1 MAIALAMRLDGVTQQ
16 DYDAV
21 MTELGLGTPN
31 VAEKE
36 RWPDGLVSHTA
47 GTTESG
53 WFVVDVW
60 ESQDAFDRF
69 FAERLGPA
77 LQTANVQPPQVT
89 AVDVYNRYPGI

>member
-21 MTELGLGTPN
+21 MTELGLGSPTVEESQP
-31 VAEKE
+31 
-36 RWPDGLVSHTA
+36 WPEGIISHTA
-47 GTTESG
+47 GATQGG

-60 ESQDAFDRF
+60 ESQEAFDRF

-77 LQTANVQPPQVT
+77 LATANVAPPVVIP
-89 AVDVYNRYPGI
+89 VDVYNRYPRA

>member
-1 MAIALAMRLDGVTQQ
+1 MRLDGVTQQ

-31 VAEKE
+31 VEE
-36 RWPDGLVSHTA
+36 NEQWPDGLISHTA

-60 ESQDAFDRF
+60 ESQEAFDSF

-77 LQTANVQPPQVT
+77 LQKANVQPPQVT
-89 AVDVYNRYPGI
+89 AFDVYNRYAGT

>member
-1 MAIALAMRLDGVTQQ
+1 MRLDGVTQQ

-31 VAEKE
+31 VEE
-36 RWPDGLVSHTA
+36 NEQWPDGIISHTA
-47 GTTESG
+47 GATEGG

-60 ESQDAFDRF
+60 ESQEAFDNF
-69 FAERLGPA
+69 FAGRLGPA

-89 AVDVYNRYPGI
+89 AFDVYNRHAGT